1 MKKMISRRNFLKAAA
16 IAGSAFALSACG
28 GKSAANDAAAAIEV
42 TGPVEFP
49 LAETVTLTGTTSYPA
64 GSEPQPNNRTIFKR
78 LEESTNVHIEWT
90 AIQSD
95 QWGDKISLNMSN
107 PNTLTDFV
115 FTADFSDSNLLR
127 YADQG
132 VVIALEEYIDT
143 CMPNL
148 QAVFEKYPEY
158 RTMCTDTEGHIW
170 ALPWIEQ
177 LGVDKTAIQTI
188 GNMPFINTKW
198 LNFLGLEMPHTV
210 DEFEQVLIAF
220 RDNAA
225 AIQSEFGIEGSILPL
240 SCILNDGDPD
250 PAVLELNDVWKEK
263 KQYGKVTMGTV
274 RSTYLIREDGTIL
287 KAMPKVKPDTN
298 AADVLAALDALA

>member
-16 IAGSAFALSACG
+16 VAGSAIALSACG

-49 LAETVTLTGTTSYPA
+49 LAETVTLTGTTNYPA

-148 QAVFEKYPEY
+148 SLKSTPSTAPCAPTP
-158 RTMCTDTEGHIW
+158 RATSGPCPGSSSW
-170 ALPWIEQ
+170 ASTRRPSRPS
-177 LGVDKTAIQTI
+177 AIC
-188 GNMPFINTKW
+188 P
-198 LNFLGLEMPHTV
+198 
-210 DEFEQVLIAF
+210 
-220 RDNAA
+220 
-225 AIQSEFGIEGSILPL
+225 S
-240 SCILNDGDPD
+240 
-250 PAVLELNDVWKEK
+250 
-263 KQYGKVTMGTV
+263 
-274 RSTYLIREDGTIL
+274 STPSG
-287 KAMPKVKPDTN
+287 
-298 AADVLAALDALA
+298 

>member
-16 IAGSAFALSACG
+16 LAGSAMALSACG
-28 GKSAANDAAAAIEV
+28 GKSSASDKAAAAV
-42 TGPVEFP
+42 VVDGPVEFP

-64 GSEPQPNNRTIFKR
+64 GSESEPNNRTIFKR

-127 YADQG
+127 YAKQG

-148 QAVFEKYPEY
+148 QAVFEKYP
-158 RTMCTDTEGHIW
+158 RVPHHVHRHRGPHLGP
-170 ALPWIEQ
+170 AL
-177 LGVDKTAIQTI
+177 D
-188 GNMPFINTKW
+188 
-198 LNFLGLEMPHTV
+198 
-210 DEFEQVLIAF
+210 
-220 RDNAA
+220 RAA
-225 AIQSEFGIEGSILPL
+225 GCGQ
-240 SCILNDGDPD
+240 DRDPD
-250 PAVLELNDVWKEK
+250 RR
-263 KQYGKVTMGTV
+263 QYAFHQHQVAQLPG
-274 RSTYLIREDGTIL
+274 
-287 KAMPKVKPDTN
+287 P
-298 AADVLAALDALA
+298 

>member
-16 IAGSAFALSACG
+16 LAGSAMALTACG
-28 GKSAANDAAAAIEV
+28 GKGSAGDEAAAAIV
-42 TGPVEFP
+42 VDGPVEFP

-64 GSEPQPNNRTIFKR
+64 GSESEPNNRTIFKR

-107 PNTLTDFV
+107 PNTLTDFI

-127 YADQG
+127 YAKQG

-177 LGVDKTAIQTI
+177 HHVHRHRGPHLGPALD
-188 GNMPFINTKW
+188 
-198 LNFLGLEMPHTV
+198 
-210 DEFEQVLIAF
+210 
-220 RDNAA
+220 RAA
-225 AIQSEFGIEGSILPL
+225 GRGQ
-240 SCILNDGDPD
+240 DRDPD
-250 PAVLELNDVWKEK
+250 HR
-263 KQYGKVTMGTV
+263 QYAFHQHQVAQLPG
-274 RSTYLIREDGTIL
+274 
-287 KAMPKVKPDTN
+287 P
-298 AADVLAALDALA
+298 

>member
-16 IAGSAFALSACG
+16 LAGSAMALTACG
-28 GKSAANDAAAAIEV
+28 GKGSAGDEAAAAIV
-42 TGPVEFP
+42 VDGPVEFP

-64 GSEPQPNNRTIFKR
+64 GSESEPNNRTIFKR

-127 YADQG
+127 YAKQG
-132 VVIALEEYIDT
+132 VVVALEEYIDT

-177 LGVDKTAIQTI
+177 LGVDKTAIQTV
-188 GNMPFINTKW
+188 GSMPFIN
-198 LNFLGLEMPHTV
+198 PHK
-210 DEFEQVLIAF
+210 
-220 RDNAA
+220 RKRHCGRRRSGNA
-225 AIQSEFGIEGSILPL
+225 G
-240 SCILNDGDPD
+240 
-250 PAVLELNDVWKEK
+250 
-263 KQYGKVTMGTV
+263 
-274 RSTYLIREDGTIL
+274 
-287 KAMPKVKPDTN
+287 
-298 AADVLAALDALA
+298 